1 MQSAQSQRSCRYV
14 LDLTSLRVFSNL
26 RSLFSIFFFFTK
38 INFYLAFMQW
48 YHKNGSLCFNWT
60 AFYHAYRGFLRQ
72 HDQSRNTCLVFS
84 KSVQHIYS
92 LLRELFFL
100 NLQQSTNLSR
110 FCYLNNMNYFYIFS
124 GPLKEVDLIKFQITI
139 SVCFKL
145 DWENNGCYYTSI
157 W

>member
-1 MQSAQSQRSCRYV
+1 MLSAQSQRSCRYV
-14 LDLTSLRVFSNL
+14 LDFTSLSVFSNL
-26 RSLFSIFFFFTK
+26 RSLFLFFLTE

-48 YHKNGSLCFNWT
+48 YHKNGSLCFNW
-60 AFYHAYRGFLRQ
+60 AAIYHAYRGLLRE

-92 LLRELFFL
+92 LLWELFFL
-100 NLQQSTNLSR
+100 NLQQSTNLNR

-124 GPLKEVDLIKFQITI
+124 GPFKEVDFIKFQITI

>member
-1 MQSAQSQRSCRYV
+1 
-14 LDLTSLRVFSNL
+14 
-26 RSLFSIFFFFTK
+26 
-38 INFYLAFMQW
+38 MQW

-60 AFYHAYRGFLRQ
+60 AFYHAYRGFLRK

-145 DWENNGCYYTSI
+145 FGKTMDVITHQYDNSIYYIPIKFPFLVHSI
-157 W
+157 LQSVIRLSGSPHCGFLILYNHSLKLMA